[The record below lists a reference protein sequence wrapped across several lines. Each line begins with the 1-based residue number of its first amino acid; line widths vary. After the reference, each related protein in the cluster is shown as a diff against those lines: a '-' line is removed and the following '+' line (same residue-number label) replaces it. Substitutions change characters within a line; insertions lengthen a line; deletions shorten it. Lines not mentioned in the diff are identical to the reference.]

1 MKKVIVFIL
10 MFLLVTGCANSRGK
24 KVSIVPMLD
33 KRYKAMQSIPC
44 HAGLFI
50 EPSLRHFNQ
59 EEWQTSMIVGIH
71 HYVFP
76 IGEPLARSIEEMT
89 KMVFDKVTILNEL
102 PNRELIE
109 KTGLDVV
116 LTVQLKESEL
126 DLIVEESVWRAIGKH
141 YLSIQA
147 SLSGKNLNKIFEDEF
162 IAEGKNL
169 DLIDFE
175 TEGGW
180 WKTAGP
186 KYGPAVEDSIE
197 KIVFKLAQRL
207 IASRE
212 QIETDIP

>member
-1 MKKVIVFIL
+1 
-10 MFLLVTGCANSRGK
+10 
-24 KVSIVPMLD
+24 
-33 KRYKAMQSIPC
+33 MQSIPC

>member
-1 MKKVIVFIL
+1 MKKAISSIL
-10 MFLLVTGCANSRGK
+10 MFLLVMGCANGRGK
-24 KVSIVPMLD
+24 KVSIVPALD
-33 KRYKAMQSIPC
+33 KRLEEIQSIPL
-44 HAGLFI
+44 HAGIFI
-50 EPSLRHFNQ
+50 EPLLRHFSQ
-59 EEWQTSMIVGIH
+59 EEWQTNMIVGIH

-76 IGEPLARSIEEMT
+76 IGDPLARSIEEMT
-89 KMVFDKVTILNEL
+89 KIVFGKVTILNEL
-102 PNRELIE
+102 PSRELFE
-109 KTGLDVV
+109 KTGLEVV
-116 LTVQLKESEL
+116 LAVQLKESKL

-141 YLSIQA
+141 YLSIQV
-147 SLSGKNLNKIFEDEF
+147 SLLNKNLNKIFEDELT
-162 IAEGKNL
+162 AEGKNL

-212 QIETDIP
+212 QNVNR

>member
-1 MKKVIVFIL
+1 MKKAISFTL
-10 MFLLVTGCANSRGK
+10 MFLLVMGCANGRGK
-24 KVSIVPMLD
+24 KVPIVPALD
-33 KRYKAMQSIPC
+33 KRLEEITLIPL

-50 EPSLRHFNQ
+50 EPSLCHFSQ
-59 EEWQTSMIVGIH
+59 EEWQTNMIVGIH

-89 KMVFDKVTILNEL
+89 KMVFGKVTILNEL
-102 PNRELIE
+102 PSRELIE
-109 KTGLDVV
+109 KTGLEVV
-116 LTVQLKESEL
+116 LTVQLKESKL

-141 YLSIQA
+141 YLSIQV
-147 SLSGKNLNKIFEDEF
+147 SLLDKNLNKIFEDELT
-162 IAEGKNL
+162 ADGKNL

-207 IASRE
+207 IAFRE
-212 QIETDIP
+212 QI